1 MNTQESMPTLC
12 FNGSDFSSFIAF
24 VKSMNAKEKSKYAR
38 IALLHVEN
46 GRLVCRAIDE
56 PNVVVEYCIDLFYC
70 EKIISEQI
78 AVSIN
83 DLAALIKCPS
93 ANDKFT
99 IRYCNGQYEFN
110 IVGDGW
116 MPFKTVEVE
125 NDKFVI
131 TSDISEIGIVN
142 SVKLR
147 NAISCI
153 LGYTQ
158 DGIYARD
165 KFIRFSN
172 TKMVASCRQSSVTMA
187 DNFVDVT
194 LHRDEATMLKSLL
207 KDNFDLHVGKSNC
220 DGIERLVFSGPK
232 FKLSITASDI
242 GDSDVDYIENIEDY
256 LTVDCDELIKLVTC
270 AEEYSV
276 SRKVVGMMI
285 KNGKLQV
292 NVKNHLANQS
302 VSTIRST
309 MVGNLA
315 DTCEESEIPTSHLLK
330 TLKMFQDKHSRE
342 VSIYI
347 ADKMVSEQ
355 HNIVLFD
362 NNTQAIINIHNR

>member
-1 MNTQESMPTLC
+1 MNIQEQLPTLC
-12 FNGSDFSSFIAF
+12 FNGSDFSNFISF
-24 VKSMNAKEKSKYAR
+24 VKSMNAKEKSKYSK

-46 GRLVCRAIDE
+46 GRLICRAIDE
-56 PNVVVEYCIDLFYC
+56 PNTAVEYAIDLFYC
-70 EKIISEQI
+70 DKIITEPI
-78 AVSIN
+78 AVPIN

-99 IRYCNGQYEFN
+99 IRYFSGQYEFN

-116 MPFKTVEVE
+116 LPFNTIEVE
-125 NDKFVI
+125 DDKFVI
-131 TSDISEIGIVN
+131 QESTSEVGVVN
-142 SVKLR
+142 SAKLR

-165 KFIRFSN
+165 KYIRFSDD
-172 TKMVASCRQSSVTMA
+172 KMVASCRQSSVTMS
-187 DNFVDVT
+187 DSFVNVT
-194 LHRDEATMLKSLL
+194 IHRDEATLLKSLL
-207 KDNFDLHVGKSNC
+207 KDNFDLNVGKSDL
-220 DGIERLVFSGPK
+220 DGVERLIFSGPK
-232 FKLSITASDI
+232 FKLSITASNI
-242 GDSDVDYIENIEDY
+242 GNGDVDYIEDIHDY
-256 LTVDCDELIKLVTC
+256 ITVDCDELIKLVVC

-276 SRKVVGMMI
+276 SRKVVGLMV

-315 DTCEESEIPTSHLLK
+315 DTSEESEIPTGHLLK

-342 VSIYI
+342 ISIYI
-347 ADKMVSEQ
+347 TDKMLNDQ

-362 NNTQAIINIHNR
+362 SNTQAIINIHNR